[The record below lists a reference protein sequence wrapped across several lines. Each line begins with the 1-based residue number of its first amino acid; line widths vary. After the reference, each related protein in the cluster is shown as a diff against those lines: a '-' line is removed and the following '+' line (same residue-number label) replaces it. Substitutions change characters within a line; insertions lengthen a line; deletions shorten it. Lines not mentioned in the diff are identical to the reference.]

1 MRRWSLTVL
10 AEMATRLG
18 LSADAEEHF
27 RAALALEGRDSYL
40 LGAYADFLL
49 DQKRPEEVIEIL
61 KGEDPV
67 HDLLLRRA
75 LAQGEL
81 DQSSF
86 ALRETIKALEGRYG
100 QLDIGASV
108 ITAGPKRAFSFI

>member
-1 MRRWSLTVL
+1 
-10 AEMATRLG
+10 MATRLG